1 MGSVLGRASEP
12 QRLLG
17 HKGKVTSVAFSQ
29 QDGPDLLL
37 ISTSE
42 DGTVRRYERW
52 ENGTTWVEKSPQGGL
67 KPMVDSFAATTVDS
81 ASFYSDGKLAIAG
94 AAVWIYEPDR
104 VANSLST
111 RDARWMPDYTVP
123 DHLLHGADGVEFVS
137 DGKMLARTSDGCKLL
152 SLFDRDGEFKPAVH
166 EDYTSC
172 DAPVQCIA
180 TANTIESMYNFVVL
194 SGTTIVSKYHTGE
207 AEEIVGDGHTHVI
220 DIEVSPADNMILA
233 ADFTEDSTI
242 PVVKVWK
249 ADSRSR
255 LVGTCTTTDITAAEE
270 KTTTVTCARFAPSS
284 NAIAAGFSDG
294 SIRYFDVSAANI
306 AASTEGWN
314 DDAAVC
320 KQLNATIRGSHVHS
334 TRGHYS
340 RRDHAVTC
348 LAFSPTG
355 DCLVSGSA
363 DSSICVHTT
372 PFLCLTDVGKEAASY
387 SVSCCAE

>member
-1 MGSVLGRASEP
+1 MGSALGRAAPP

-17 HKGKVTSVAFSQ
+17 HTDRVTSVAFSKN
-29 QDGPDLLL
+29 DGPDVLL
-37 ISTSE
+37 ISTSA

-52 ENGTTWVEKSPQGGL
+52 ENGTTWVEKSPEGGL
-67 KPMVDSFAATTVDS
+67 KPTVESFATTAVDCV
-81 ASFYSDGKLAIAG
+81 SFHRDGKLAVAG
-94 AAVWIYEPDR
+94 AAVWIYAPDR
-104 VANSLST
+104 VGNNPER
-111 RDARWMPDYTVP
+111 RDARWMPDHTVP
-123 DHLLHGADGVEFVS
+123 DKLLRGASWVDFMR
-137 DGKMLARTSDGCKLL
+137 DGKMLARTSDGCKSLI
-152 SLFDRDGEFKPAVH
+152 LFDQDGEFRPGVY
-166 EDYTSC
+166 EEYTSC

-180 TANTIESMYNFVVL
+180 TANATESMNNFIVL

-207 AEEIVGDGHTHVI
+207 AEEIVGDGHTHVV

-284 NAIAAGFSDG
+284 NVIAAGFSDG

-320 KQLNATIRGSHVHS
+320 KQLNATIRGSHVQSIGGRHS
-334 TRGHYS
+334 L
-340 RRDHAVTC
+340 RDHAVTC
-348 LAFSPTG
+348 LAFSPLG

-363 DSSICVHTT
+363 DSSVCVHKT
-372 PFLCLTDVGKEAASY
+372 PFLCLTDGGKEAASFT
-387 SVSCCAE
+387 VTCCSE